1 MILKEKIFTDSSD
14 AKWRAGDAAEKQM
27 AFYLQR
33 EFRKRDDCFVINDL
47 RLSHDGDTVQIDHLI
62 VSTIGLFIVESKSV
76 HGTIAINE
84 HGDWQRSYNGEFT
97 GMPSPVLQ
105 AEAQGKILKELLR
118 ENAECVLGK
127 MLFGKLQKGFKFCP
141 VCIHIAISDSGI
153 IERGREVPELFKA
166 DAVAASVAKKI
177 THYKSLSKVLSPQGM
192 FTLEGGWEISTQEA
206 QATAEFLLAR
216 HVPLVSPVKPVSV
229 TSKSATKPLLTTEHA
244 KNFAPKAGGICPI
257 CRTQKLIRKS
267 IKRSDLSETD
277 FLACE
282 NYPSSCKTLYPLVAM
297 TKSVTTSTVEEKDIV
312 TRAGQPCPQCHTGI
326 LVKRQGKYGKPDFY
340 GCSTFGKTK
349 CRFTEAI
356 TTGS

>member
-1 MILKEKIFTDSSD
+1 VILKEKLVTESND
-14 AKWRAGDAAEKQM
+14 ARLRAGDAAEKQM

-47 RLSHDGDTVQIDHLI
+47 RVIHDGDAAQIDHLI
-62 VSTIGLFIVESKSV
+62 VSNVGLFIVESKSV
-76 HGTIAINE
+76 HGTIAINA

-118 ENAECVLGK
+118 ENAELVLGK
-127 MLFGKLQKGFKFCP
+127 MLFGKLQKGFKYCP

-153 IERGREVPELFKA
+153 IERGMEVPELFKA

-177 THYKSLSKVLSPQGM
+177 THYKSLAQVLSPKGM
-192 FTLEGGWEISTQEA
+192 FTLEGGWEISKQEA
-206 QATAEFLLAR
+206 QAAAEFLLAR
-216 HVPLVSPVKPVSV
+216 HVPLVSPVKQITVVPNSTLQPV
-229 TSKSATKPLLTTEHA
+229 LTTELV
-244 KNFAPKAGGICPI
+244 KSFIPTAGAICPS
-257 CRTQKLIRKS
+257 CGELKLIRKS

-297 TKSVTTSTVEEKDIV
+297 AKSLVARVVKEEKIV
-312 TRAGQPCPQCHTGI
+312 AREGQPCPKCHTGS

-349 CRFTEAI
+349 CGFIETIATE
-356 TTGS
+356 S